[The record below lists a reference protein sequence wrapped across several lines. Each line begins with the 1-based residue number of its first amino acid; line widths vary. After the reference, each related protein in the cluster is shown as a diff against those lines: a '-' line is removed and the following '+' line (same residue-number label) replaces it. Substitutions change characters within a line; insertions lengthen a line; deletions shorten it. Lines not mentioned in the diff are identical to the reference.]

1 VVATGWSVTL
11 WERRGGG
18 SARYRKGRG
27 AGRRGERG
35 RQREKGRWGREDER
49 RKKMMLTNGTRMP
62 LRGE

>member
-1 VVATGWSVTL
+1 VVGET

-18 SARYRKGRG
+18 SAKYKKGRG
-27 AGRRGERG
+27 AGRREGERG

-49 RKKMMLTNGTRMP
+49 RKKMMLTNGTRMS